1 MRGIAAPATGR
12 VLWYS
17 LMVLNIIFIAVI
29 FLGLLLATVFAA
41 LNPRLVTLDLA
52 FQEMEVPVS
61 LALSVAFGV
70 GWLFG
75 LLCAGAV
82 LLKSA
87 SDRRKSQKSLRVA
100 DAEVKALR
108 SMPIRNAD

>member
-1 MRGIAAPATGR
+1 M
-12 VLWYS
+12 
-17 LMVLNIIFIAVI
+17 MVRNIVFFGVI

-41 LNPRLVTLDLA
+41 LNPGVVTLDLA
-52 FQEMEVPVS
+52 IQEMEVPVS

-82 LLKSA
+82 LIKSA
-87 SDRRKSQKSLRVA
+87 SDRRKLQKSLRVA

-108 SMPIRNAD
+108 SMPIQDAD

>member
-1 MRGIAAPATGR
+1 MRSIAVPATDR
-12 VLWYS
+12 APWYS
-17 LMVLNIIFIAVI
+17 LMVRNIIFIAVI

-41 LNPRLVTLDLA
+41 LNPGMTTLDLA
-52 FQEMEVPVS
+52 FQEIDVPVS

-82 LLKSA
+82 LIKSI
-87 SDRRKSQKSLRVA
+87 SDRRKMQKSLRVTE
-100 DAEVKALR
+100 AEVKALR
-108 SMPIRNAD
+108 RMPIQHAD

>member
-1 MRGIAAPATGR
+1 
-12 VLWYS
+12 
-17 LMVLNIIFIAVI
+17 MVRNIIFIAVI

-41 LNPRLVTLDLA
+41 LNPGMTTLDLA
-52 FQEMEVPVS
+52 FQEIDVPVS

-82 LLKSA
+82 LIKSIG
-87 SDRRKSQKSLRVA
+87 DRRKMQKSLRVTE
-100 DAEVKALR
+100 AEVKALR
-108 SMPIRNAD
+108 RMPIQHAD

>member
-1 MRGIAAPATGR
+1 
-12 VLWYS
+12 
-17 LMVLNIIFIAVI
+17 MVRNIIFIAVI

-41 LNPRLVTLDLA
+41 LNPGMTTLDLA
-52 FQEMEVPVS
+52 FQEIDVSVS

-82 LLKSA
+82 LIKSI
-87 SDRRKSQKSLRVA
+87 SDRRKMQKSLRVTE
-100 DAEVKALR
+100 AEVKALR
-108 SMPIRNAD
+108 RMPIQHAD

>member
-1 MRGIAAPATGR
+1 MRSIAAPATGCAS
-12 VLWYS
+12 WYL
-17 LMVLNIIFIAVI
+17 LMARNIVFIAVI

-41 LNPRLVTLDLA
+41 LNPGMTTLDLA
-52 FQEMEVPVS
+52 FQEMVVPIS

-82 LLKSA
+82 LLKSI
-87 SDRRKSQKSLRVA
+87 SDRRKLQKSLRVTE
-100 DAEVKALR
+100 AEVKALR
-108 SMPIRNAD
+108 RMPIQNAD